1 MNVLIKGVG
10 KKVKVKKRHKT
21 RSKDDDLKGY
31 DEKPFAPK
39 ASALEWCTCRHPI
52 LPENISQ
59 YFDAYRLRR
68 IKENDNCL
76 SLKKPGR
83 NIDLITSMIL
93 LRRANIG
100 ARGKAATKMVMNP
113 NWECKKKLSTQQN
126 SLFCQNDWPQNRKM
140 KKSPIT

>member
-21 RSKDDDLKGY
+21 RSEDDDLKGN

-52 LPENISQ
+52 LPENVSQ
-59 YFDAYRLRR
+59 YFDAYWLRG

-113 NWECKKKLSTQQN
+113 N
-126 SLFCQNDWPQNRKM
+126 
-140 KKSPIT
+140 

>member
-1 MNVLIKGVG
+1 MRR
-10 KKVKVKKRHKT
+10 KKYE
-21 RSKDDDLKGY
+21 DDDLKGY

-52 LPENISQ
+52 LPENVSQ
-59 YFDAYRLRR
+59 YFDAYWLRG

-113 NWECKKKLSTQQN
+113 N
-126 SLFCQNDWPQNRKM
+126 
-140 KKSPIT
+140 

>member
-21 RSKDDDLKGY
+21 RSEDDDLKGN

-59 YFDAYRLRR
+59 YFDAYRLHS
-68 IKENDNCL
+68 IKENDNL
-76 SLKKPGR
+76 FVNEIAWKKYQ
-83 NIDLITSMIL
+83 IEL
-93 LRRANIG
+93 LD
-100 ARGKAATKMVMNP
+100 
-113 NWECKKKLSTQQN
+113 Q
-126 SLFCQNDWPQNRKM
+126 
-140 KKSPIT
+140 SPP